1 MKLMSLAGGLPHYYN
16 LVLNKLQRE
25 MGVEVCVV
33 VPASKGATLGA
44 GVFESKD
51 GIEFKVFYQEEYT
64 TYYGKK
70 FFRGL
75 KELILQEKP
84 DVLMVNWPYQASF
97 VFYPS
102 WYNFLRRNNVA
113 LISKEIPFQVPHYNE
128 AISYYLQG
136 GGVTENNQAHQKNT
150 SILARVKFMIVRE
163 TRRLFSNLVDA
174 HINYLDEAVSMHASY
189 GVPAEKVFVTANSPD
204 TDALLATANVIK
216 NVQANPYRLL
226 HIGRLVKWK
235 QVDLLIEAAISLHA
249 KYPQTELSIVGNGP
263 ELEALKA
270 QAAGYDFI
278 QFHGGIYDPTELGK
292 ITCESGI
299 YVLAGMG
306 GLSINEAMCFSKPVV
321 CSVADGTEK
330 RLVREGFN
338 GHFFESRSVASLTSV
353 IEKLFEDPAQIA
365 VMGKRSQEIIEKE
378 INIHS
383 VLGNYM
389 EAFKFAIN
397 SRQ

>member
-174 HINYLDEAVSMHASY
+174 HINYLDEAVAMHASY

-204 TDALLATANVIK
+204 TDALLATANQLK
-216 NVQANPYRLL
+216 DVQANPFRLL

-235 QVDLLIEAAISLHA
+235 QVDVLIEAAVALHA
-249 KYPQTELSIVGNGP
+249 KYPQTELSIVGDGP

-270 QAAGYDFI
+270 QAAVNDFI

-338 GHFFESRSVASLTSV
+338 GHFFESGSVASLTSV
-353 IEKLFEDPAQIA
+353 IEKLFADPAQIA

-378 INIHS
+378 INIHT

-389 EAFKFAIN
+389 EAFRFAIN

>member
-25 MGVEVCVV
+25 MGVEICVV
-33 VPASKGATLGA
+33 VPAQKGATLGA

-75 KELILQEKP
+75 QELIVQEKP

-97 VFYPS
+97 VFYPG
-102 WYNFLRRNNVA
+102 WYNFLRQNKVA

-150 SILARVKFMIVRE
+150 SILARLKFVIVRE
-163 TRRLFSNLVDA
+163 TRKIFSNLVDA
-174 HINYLDEAVSMHASY
+174 HINYLDEAVAMHASY
-189 GVPAEKVFVTANSPD
+189 GVPAKKVFVTANSPD
-204 TDALLATANVIK
+204 TDALLATANELK
-216 NVQANPYRLL
+216 DVQSNPFRLL

-235 QVDLLIEAAISLHA
+235 QVDLLIEAAIALHA
-249 KYPQTELSIVGNGP
+249 KYPQTELSIVGDGP

-270 QAAGYDFI
+270 QATGYDFI
-278 QFHGGIYDPTELGK
+278 QFHGGIYDPKVLGQ
-292 ITCESGI
+292 ITCEAGI

-321 CSVADGTEK
+321 CSVADGTEN
-330 RLVREGFN
+330 RLVRDAYN
-338 GHFFESRSVASLTSV
+338 GHFFESGSVASLTSV
-353 IEKLFEDPAQIA
+353 IEKLFADPEQIA
-365 VMGKRSQEIIEKE
+365 VMGKRSREIIEKE
-378 INIHS
+378 INIHT

-389 EAFKFAIN
+389 EAFQFAIAN
-397 SRQ
+397 SR

>member
-174 HINYLDEAVSMHASY
+174 HINYLDEAVLMHASY

-204 TDALLATANVIK
+204 TDALLATANQLK

-235 QVDLLIEAAISLHA
+235 QVNVLIEAAISLHA
-249 KYPQTELSIVGNGP
+249 KYPQTELSIVGDGP

-278 QFHGGIYDPTELGK
+278 QFHGGIYDPKVLGQ
-292 ITCESGI
+292 ITCEAGI

-338 GHFFESRSVASLTSV
+338 GHFFESGSVASLTSV
-353 IEKLFEDPAQIA
+353 IEKLFADPAQIA
-365 VMGKRSQEIIEKE
+365 EMGKRSQEIIEKE
-378 INIHS
+378 INIHT

-389 EAFKFAIN
+389 EAFKFAIAK
-397 SRQ
+397 R